1 MIVLD
6 EAHYPEVLE
15 KMFVINAPIYFT
27 AIWAMVRPWIDAVT
41 VEKIQKI
48 FGSNYG
54 DALKT
59 YVNLDQIPVEY
70 GGTNETFP
78 WTSPLNNVGYNEV
91 VTPIEVI
98 KEYATDIKLE
108 EGVDSASLD
117 ATTATTPLSSDC

>member
-1 MIVLD
+1 M
-6 EAHYPEVLE
+6 
-15 KMFVINAPIYFT
+15 INAPIYFT

-41 VEKIQKI
+41 VEKIQI

-70 GGTNETFP
+70 GGTNESFP

-91 VTPIEVI
+91 VTPVEVI
-98 KEYATDIKLE
+98 KEYATGTSEPTRHDILKFHNHINLVNLLLLGE
-108 EGVDSASLD
+108 R
-117 ATTATTPLSSDC
+117 

>member
-1 MIVLD
+1 MI
-6 EAHYPEVLE
+6 
-15 KMFVINAPIYFT
+15 NTPIYFT

-41 VEKIQKI
+41 VEKIQI

-54 DALKT
+54 DALKA

-91 VTPIEVI
+91 VTPVEVI
-98 KEYATDIKLE
+98 KEYATGTAIKLK